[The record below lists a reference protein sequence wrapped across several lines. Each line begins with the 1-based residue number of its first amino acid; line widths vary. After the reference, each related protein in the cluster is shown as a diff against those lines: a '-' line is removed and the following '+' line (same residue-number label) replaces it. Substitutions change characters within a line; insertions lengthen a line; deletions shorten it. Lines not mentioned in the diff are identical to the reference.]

1 MLDTKQQEIA
11 RLSAQRAP
19 TLLAL
24 IDGKLADAVSG
35 RKRPVVSPIDGRT
48 IAEIPDCDAV
58 DVDRAVAAARR
69 AFQSR
74 RWAGLS
80 PKQRKRLVLKWV
92 DLVASEALALAV
104 LETRD
109 MGMPIRMAEDLDIGF
124 AIDALRWYGEAADK
138 LYDELAHVEDNVT
151 AMISR
156 TPLGVV
162 GAILPWN
169 APAMIASWKLGPAL
183 ITGNSVILKPAEDAS
198 LVCMRLVE
206 LAHEAGIP
214 DGVLQ
219 VVTGD
224 GKVGAALAEHRDVD
238 CITFTGSGEVGRKI
252 MVAAANSNL
261 KRVSLELGGKSANIV
276 LADAPSL
283 AAAADV
289 SVDFMFSNQG
299 QVCEAPTRL
308 LVEKRIRDSFTDEIV
323 KRAGALKLGNPL
335 DLGSNLG
342 PIVNDTQHAMI
353 LERIAHAEGEGV
365 ELALDG
371 RKAAVPDAGFYVG
384 ATVAVSVDPKSR
396 LAQEEVFGPVLSMI
410 TFDTIDEAIDIANNT
425 RYGLG
430 ASIWSNDLDKVFYAT
445 KRLHAGNINVNGGTG
460 PIVELPFGGFKES
473 GFGRDRSF
481 HAIDKYAD
489 LKNVIVRTTR

>member
-1 MLDTKQQEIA
+1 MLDAKQREIN
-11 RLSAQRAP
+11 RLSRLPIP
-19 TLLAL
+19 TVLAA
-24 IDGKLADAVSG
+24 IDGKLAGAQSG
-35 RKRPVVSPIDGRT
+35 RMRPVVSPIDGKT
-48 IAEIPDCDAV
+48 IAEIPDCDSA

-74 RWAGLS
+74 RWSGMP
-80 PKQRKRLVLKWV
+80 PKERKRLVLKWV
-92 DLVASEALALAV
+92 DLIAAEALALAV

-109 MGMPIRMAEDLDIGF
+109 MGMPIGMAENLDIAF
-124 AIDALRWYGEAADK
+124 AIDSLRWYGEAADK
-138 LYDELAHVEDNVT
+138 LYDELAHIEDNVT
-151 AMISR
+151 AMITR

-162 GAILPWN
+162 AAILPWN

-198 LVCMRLVE
+198 LVCMRLAE
-206 LAHEAGIP
+206 LALIAGIP
-214 DGVLQ
+214 DGVVQ

-252 MVAAANSNL
+252 MTAAANSNL

-276 LADAPSL
+276 MADAPSL

-308 LVEKRIRDSFTDEIV
+308 LVERRIRDSFAEEIV
-323 KRAGALKLGNPL
+323 KRAGALKVGDPL
-335 DLGSNLG
+335 DLSSRLG

-353 LERIAHAEGEGV
+353 LEKIERAEKAGV
-365 ELALDG
+365 DFALDG
-371 RKAAVPDAGFYVG
+371 RRADVPDAGYYMG
-384 ATVAVSVDPKSR
+384 ATVAMSVDPGSE
-396 LAQEEVFGPVLSMI
+396 LAQEEVFGPVLSI
-410 TFDTIDEAIDIANNT
+410 IEFDGVDEAIEIANNS

-430 ASIWSNDLDKVFYAT
+430 ASIWSNDLDKVMYVT

-473 GFGRDRSF
+473 GFGRDRSL

-489 LKNVIVRTTR
+489 LKNVIIRTTR